1 MSSDP
6 DSEPSEAAE
15 EAPLGGAV
23 ATSRADIDV
32 NADAN
37 AHTHTRPRA
46 DGDSD
51 GDATP
56 EALARQLGVAIAE
69 TDAYE
74 AFAEAKAAV
83 EADEEVQAAIAD
95 FERQRSQYVFDE
107 QTGRADESDLAALK
121 EAQRDLHAMPTMRT
135 YLRAQERLSER
146 LSAINEALSA
156 DLAVDFAGEA
166 GGCCQD

>member
-6 DSEPSEAAE
+6 ESEPPETVE
-15 EAPLGGAV
+15 EPPLGGATAV
-23 ATSRADIDV
+23 TSRAD
-32 NADAN
+32 ADTDR
-37 AHTHTRPRA
+37 HTEA
-46 DGDSD
+46 DTDASGAED
-51 GDATP
+51 DATP
-56 EALARQLGVAIAE
+56 EALARQLGAAIAQ

-74 AFAEAKAAV
+74 AFTEAKAAV

-121 EAQRDLHAMPTMRT
+121 EAQRELHAMPTMRT
-135 YLRAQERLSER
+135 YLQAQERLSER
-146 LSAINEALSA
+146 LSAINETLSA